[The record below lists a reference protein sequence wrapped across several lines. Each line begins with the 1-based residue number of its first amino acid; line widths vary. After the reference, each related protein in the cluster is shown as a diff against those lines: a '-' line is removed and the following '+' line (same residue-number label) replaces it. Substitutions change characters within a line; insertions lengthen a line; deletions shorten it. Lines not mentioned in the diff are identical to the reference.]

1 MAFHFF
7 AHGANPDEDGMSR
20 FFSLCVSTIQLA
32 TAMAQ
37 QSFFASVSQ
46 SFVDRSITLAGFSIL
61 KRCRSPL
68 AQHLDLASG
77 EQAFFQ
83 AVQFTK
89 NVSMQAGDIGMRTA
103 HIMNDLW
110 NSTRVFRRK
119 DGRLESLSLRL
130 RTRLSMSVSYDM
142 FWYWREEFG
151 NMQNPYD
158 GEEKAAQGE
167 KARPNTPR
175 KQTSNCLQRPPLTRH
190 EAYTKNPPQVAPNST
205 TGPPGQLPLTK
216 FDPSLINPQL
226 QMDPG
231 TNMSFDNW
239 DGGSEYNV
247 PPMLDQ
253 FPDYDWAAG
262 FEFSNSDFPN
272 APLGPV
278 GGPMMQQNV
287 GNMAFTFG

>member
-1 MAFHFF
+1 M
-7 AHGANPDEDGMSR
+7 
-20 FFSLCVSTIQLA
+20 A
-32 TAMAQ
+32 TAMSQ
-37 QSFFASVSQ
+37 QTFFATVSQ
-46 SFVDRSITLAGFSIL
+46 SFIDRTITLAGFSIL
-61 KRCRSPL
+61 KLCRSPL
-68 AQHLDLASG
+68 AQHLDLAAG

-83 AVQFTK
+83 SVQFTK

-110 NSTRVFRRK
+110 NSNRVFRRK
-119 DGRLESLSLRL
+119 DGRIESLGLRL

-142 FWYWREEFG
+142 FWYWREEFS

-158 GEEKAAQGE
+158 GEEKQV
-167 KARPNTPR
+167 PNERTQPSTPR
-175 KQTSNCLQRPPLTRH
+175 KQNPGCPQRPPLTRH
-190 EAYTKNPPQVAPNST
+190 QAYTKNPAQVAPNPTSA
-205 TGPPGQLPLTK
+205 PPGQLPLTK
-216 FDPSLINPQL
+216 FDPSLVNPQL

-231 TNMSFDNW
+231 TTMSFDTW
-239 DGGSEYNV
+239 DGSEYNV

>member
-1 MAFHFF
+1 MSFHFF
-7 AHGANPDEDGMSR
+7 AHGANLDEDGMSR
-20 FFSLCVSTIQLA
+20 FFSLCVSTIQMA
-32 TAMAQ
+32 TMMAQ

-46 SFVDRSITLAGFSIL
+46 SFVDRTVTLAGFSIL
-61 KRCRSPL
+61 KLCRSPL

-103 HIMNDLW
+103 HIMNELW

-119 DGRLESLSLRL
+119 DGRIDSLSLRL

-158 GEEKAAQGE
+158 GEDKTVHHE
-167 KARPNTPR
+167 KARPTTPR
-175 KQTSNCLQRPPLTRH
+175 KQKSSRSQGSPLTRH
-190 EAYTKNPPQVAPNST
+190 EAYTKNPAQVAPTST

-216 FDPSLINPQL
+216 FDPSLVNPQL

-231 TNMSFDNW
+231 TNMSFETW